1 VLRTLALVA
10 CLALGA
16 AACSRAAEPEP
27 PAGVEAPG
35 DGQDATGSS
44 GSVEP
49 TGSTGPTGETG
60 TGGDTGE
67 DAGGGGGKGDADA
80 FEEDDLRVF
89 AFATTDEAALAA
101 ELAAIAETV
110 ASLESHLQSGDLGA
124 VEADALTLFDQAEA
138 LEEDAG
144 AAADQQRPLEPSD
157 AEMVDARRAALEAFG
172 LTEEY
177 AAAVNLLADATQTT
191 DVSELLALLQQ
202 AGSVDATS
210 EDVTQA
216 YVDLNAALAAWAEAN
231 PAAAAA
237 SLTAYG

>member
-1 VLRTLALVA
+1 VLRTLALVV

-16 AACSRAAEPEP
+16 AACSRAAEGP

-35 DGQDATGSS
+35 DGQGASGSS

-49 TGSTGPTGETG
+49 TGPTGTTGETEAD
-60 TGGDTGE
+60 GDAGK
-67 DAGGGGGKGDADA
+67 DGGGGGQDDADA
-80 FEEDDLRVF
+80 FEDDDLRVF

-144 AAADQQRPLEPSD
+144 AAEDRQRPLEPTD

-177 AAAVNLLADATQTT
+177 AAAVNLLADATKTT

-237 SLTAYG
+237 ALKAYG